1 MRGSD
6 VVVSAG
12 IEFWTSAGIVTV
24 SVIVIVVGVGVD
36 VRLWSVVDE
45 VDVDSL
51 AVIFCADWR
60 DRGDGIFGFVPK
72 FASHA

>member
-12 IEFWTSAGIVTV
+12 IEFWTSAGIVAV
-24 SVIVIVVGVGVD
+24 GVVVVGVD

-60 DRGDGIFGFVPK
+60 DRGDGIFSFVPQ

>member
-12 IEFWTSAGIVTV
+12 IEFWTSAGTV
-24 SVIVIVVGVGVD
+24 AVGVVVVGVD

-60 DRGDGIFGFVPK
+60 DRGDGIFGFVPQ

>member
-12 IEFWTSAGIVTV
+12 IEFWTSAGIVAV
-24 SVIVIVVGVGVD
+24 GVVVVGVD

-60 DRGDGIFGFVPK
+60 DRGDGIFGFVPQ